1 MITRHLNLECLVRTY
16 SIDQKKLSG
25 LETSSC
31 IFLVFSKKHC
41 IHYIVVLLFTD
52 LDFRQNQFH
61 HYKDIIDDVKKNN
74 TGLIAVTLSKK
85 NLQLHLFFFTSFR
98 YCIEIVKTSE
108 HPRDLPPPPQFL
120 VSYSPTICT
129 KPL

>member
-85 NLQLHLFFFTSFR
+85 NLQLHLFFFLHLSDT
-98 YCIEIVKTSE
+98 
-108 HPRDLPPPPQFL
+108 
-120 VSYSPTICT
+120 VSKLL
-129 KPL
+129 KPLSIPGISLLPRNSW